1 MSLDKVV
8 LAEIAEDR
16 LARVD
21 LETFLAVAKEV
32 RQSLAYCL
40 SRNLSCDMLVEVLYT
55 VARSLAGLRLSKTLS
70 KLGEVTEEEHSIDS
84 GFLKEIATELLT
96 YYLAITLALVD
107 HDMRIPVKFGE
118 DVTLGSRRY
127 RANSAVLLD
136 LGKALALRR
145 AGVKV
150 EPVVPREIVEIVWG
164 RVLK

>member
-1 MSLDKVV
+1 MSLDKVI

-16 LARVD
+16 LAKVD

-40 SRNLSCDMLVEVLYT
+40 SRNLSCDTLVEILYI
-55 VARSLAGLRLSKTLS
+55 VARSLASLRLSKTFS
-70 KLGEVTEEEHSIDS
+70 KLGEAAEEEHSVDS
-84 GFLKEIATELLT
+84 KFLKEVATELLT

-118 DVTLGSRRY
+118 EVTLGSRRY

-136 LGKALALRR
+136 LGRALALRR

-150 EPVVPREIVEIVWG
+150 DLVVPREIAGLCGVEI
-164 RVLK
+164 

>member
-1 MSLDKVV
+1 LSLDKVI
-8 LAEIAEDR
+8 LAEIVEDR
-16 LARVD
+16 LAKVD
-21 LETFLAVAKEV
+21 LETFLSVAKEV

-40 SRNLSCDMLVEVLYT
+40 SRNLSCDTLVEVLYT
-55 VARSLAGLRLSKTLS
+55 VARSLASLRLSKTLS
-70 KLGEVTEEEHSIDS
+70 KLGEVTEEERSVDS
-84 GFLKEIATELLT
+84 EFLQEVATELLT

-118 DVTLGSRRY
+118 DVTLGSKRY

-150 EPVVPREIVEIVWG
+150 DLVVPRELSRLCRVES
-164 RVLK
+164 

>member
-1 MSLDKVV
+1 MSLDKVI
-8 LAEIAEDR
+8 LAEIVEDR
-16 LARVD
+16 LAKVD
-21 LETFLAVAKEV
+21 LETFLSVAKEV

-40 SRNLSCDMLVEVLYT
+40 SRNLSCDTLVEVLYT
-55 VARSLAGLRLSKTLS
+55 VARSLASLRLSKTLS
-70 KLGEVTEEEHSIDS
+70 KLGEVTEEERSVDS
-84 GFLKEIATELLT
+84 EFLQEVATELLT

-118 DVTLGSRRY
+118 DVTLGSKRY

-150 EPVVPREIVEIVWG
+150 DLVVPRELSRLCRVES
-164 RVLK
+164 